1 MTTPELPLNLE
12 GTFKAEIIKF
22 VKKTKEVTPKD
33 LHKKFR
39 LKNERYAERVLDRL
53 VEGGHLQ
60 KKTKRVGKGK
70 KAFKQAVYVII
81 SK

>member
-1 MTTPELPLNLE
+1 MNMSEPLNLE
-12 GTFKAEIIKF
+12 GPFKVDVINF
-22 VKKTKEVTPKD
+22 VEKTKEVTPKD
-33 LHKKFR
+33 VQKKFR

-70 KAFKQAVYVII
+70 KAFKQVVYVI